1 MSVAAPMRTGP
12 PEHHCGDGS
21 EARLRALRCGRG
33 ACRGDGVRRP
43 CPDREQRARADS
55 WWVAIYTCDPWLCP
69 LLVFPQAW
77 GALWVSPHMHEPGH
91 VKAAL
96 ADAIRSLAPFEDLA
110 NGLPTGAMEKIEA
123 TAEPGSGQAVFR
135 SIVICRRGGAPQGG
149 GTPAFVRRS
158 PSGIRA

>member
-1 MSVAAPMRTGP
+1 MNSCFAMLRGRAAGGSRRAP
-12 PEHHCGDGS
+12 P
-21 EARLRALRCGRG
+21 APKPR
-33 ACRGDGVRRP
+33 
-43 CPDREQRARADS
+43 
-55 WWVAIYTCDPWLCP
+55 
-69 LLVFPQAW
+69 
-77 GALWVSPHMHEPGH
+77 ALWVSPHMHEPGH

-135 SIVICRRGGAPQGG
+135 SIVICRRGGALQGG